1 MKLSEIKSE
10 EINKILKN
18 GGVICF
24 VTDTVWGLG
33 CLPDSE
39 KGVKRIYAIKHRDTE
54 KPLILMS
61 NEAQNLYKY
70 VKNIPERGKEL
81 INKFFPGALTIVSE
95 KSYLAKDYITS
106 GKQTV
111 GIRVPD
117 NKTFAKLCSVINGN
131 VLATTSAN
139 ISGEAP
145 AADYKTAVE
154 KLSELADIIFEDEGE
169 TAKGIPS
176 TVVSVAG
183 DEIKVLRKG
192 SVNINE

>member
-1 MKLSEIKSE
+1 MKLAEIKSE
-10 EINKILKN
+10 EINRILKK

-33 CLPDSE
+33 CLPNSE
-39 KGVKRIYAIKHRDTE
+39 KGVKRIYEIKHRDID

-61 NEAQNLYKY
+61 NEAKNLYKY
-70 VKNIPERGKEL
+70 LKNIPEKGEDL

-95 KSYLAKDYITS
+95 KSDLTKDYITS
-106 GKQTV
+106 GKNTV
-111 GIRVPD
+111 GIRVPN
-117 NKTFAKLCSVINGN
+117 NKTFAKLCSVIDGN

-145 AADYKTAVE
+145 ATDYQNAVN
-154 KLSELADIIFEDEGE
+154 KLSNLVDVIFEDDGE
-169 TAKGIPS
+169 KTKGIPS
-176 TVVSVAG
+176 TVVSVLNN
-183 DEIKVLRKG
+183 EIKVLRKG

>member
-1 MKLSEIKSE
+1 MRLSEIKSE
-10 EINKILKN
+10 EINRILKD

-39 KGVKRIYAIKHRDTE
+39 KGVKKIYEIKHRDTD

-61 NEAQNLYKY
+61 NEAENLYRY
-70 VKNIPERGKEL
+70 VKNIPESGKEL
-81 INKFFPGALTIVSE
+81 TDKFFPGALTLVCE
-95 KSYLAKDYITS
+95 KSDLAKDFITS
-106 GKQTV
+106 GTQTV

-117 NKTFAKLCSVINGN
+117 NRTFAKLCSFVDGN

-139 ISGEAP
+139 ISGEPP
-145 AADYKTAVE
+145 ATDYKTAVD
-154 KLSELADIIFEDEGE
+154 KLSGFADIIFEDDGE

-176 TVVSVAG
+176 TVVSVTA
-183 DEIKVLRKG
+183 DEVRVLRKG
-192 SVNINE
+192 SVDIYE